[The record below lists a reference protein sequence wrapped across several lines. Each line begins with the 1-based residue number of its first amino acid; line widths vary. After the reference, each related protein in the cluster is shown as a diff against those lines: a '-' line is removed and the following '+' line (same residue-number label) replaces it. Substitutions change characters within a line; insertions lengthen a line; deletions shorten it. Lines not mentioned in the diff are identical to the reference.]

1 MRRILLSLSWLVLWP
16 VHAAEL
22 LLMSMS
28 PAELYQAQHSTYLP
42 VAMVQQV
49 LRYYPAPYK
58 IETVSLNRALAGMRS
73 TEGACV
79 SGVRKSAARQDEFL
93 YSEPYVIAP
102 DIRLLL
108 KTDSPWVSRLKTMQD
123 KDGRVSLA
131 RLLALTHPPVLVT
144 EDGRT
149 YGATIDP
156 ILSAHRKS
164 KAVYIRTSKVSRF
177 GETLPMLTKGFVD
190 MALEYSVAITPQE
203 LSQLQTFKLLEA
215 DPFALAFF
223 ACNRDAETAEI
234 LQLLDRAI
242 LTFRNKPEFQSMLL
256 EPFPPAERAEAWQA
270 WLRLK
275 GRR

>member
-102 DIRLLL
+102 DVRLLL
-108 KTDSPWVSRLKTMQD
+108 KTDSPWVNRLKTMQD

-190 MALEYSVAITPQE
+190 MALEYSVAIAPQE

-223 ACNRDAETAEI
+223 ARKRDAETAEI

-270 WLRLK
+270 WLRLTG
-275 GRR
+275 GR

>member
-102 DIRLLL
+102 DVRLLL
-108 KTDSPWVSRLKTMQD
+108 KTDSPWVNRLKTMQD

-190 MALEYSVAITPQE
+190 MALEYSVAIAPQE

-223 ACNRDAETAEI
+223 ACKRDAETAEI

-270 WLRLK
+270 WLRLTG
-275 GRR
+275 GR

>member
-144 EDGRT
+144 EDGRS

>member
-102 DIRLLL
+102 DVRLLL
-108 KTDSPWVSRLKTMQD
+108 KTDSPWVNRLKTMQD

-190 MALEYSVAITPQE
+190 MALEYSVAIAPQE

-223 ACNRDAETAEI
+223 ACKRDAETAEI
-234 LQLLDRAI
+234 LQQLDRAI

-270 WLRLK
+270 WLRLTG
-275 GRR
+275 GR

>member
-93 YSEPYVIAP
+93 YSQPYVIAP
-102 DIRLLL
+102 DVRLLL
-108 KTDSPWVSRLKTMQD
+108 KTDSPWVNRLKTMQD

-190 MALEYSVAITPQE
+190 MALEYSVAIAPQE

-223 ACNRDAETAEI
+223 ACKRDAETAEI

-270 WLRLK
+270 WLRLTG
-275 GRR
+275 GR

>member
-102 DIRLLL
+102 DVRLLL
-108 KTDSPWVSRLKTMQD
+108 KTDSPWVNRLKTMQD

-190 MALEYSVAITPQE
+190 MALEYSVAIAPQE

-223 ACNRDAETAEI
+223 ACKRDAETAEI
-234 LQLLDRAI
+234 LQQLNRAI
-242 LTFRNKPEFQSMLL
+242 LTFRDKPEFQSMLL

-270 WLRLK
+270 WLRLTG
-275 GRR
+275 GR

>member
-1 MRRILLSLSWLVLWP
+1 MRRILLSFSWLVLWP

-108 KTDSPWVSRLKTMQD
+108 KTDSPWVNRLKTMQD

-144 EDGRT
+144 EDGRS

-190 MALEYSVAITPQE
+190 MALEYSVAIAPQE

-270 WLRLK
+270 WLRLTG
-275 GRR
+275 GR

>member
-73 TEGACV
+73 TGGVCV
-79 SGVRKSAARQDEFL
+79 PGVRKSAARQDEFL

-102 DIRLLL
+102 DVRLLL
-108 KTDSPWVSRLKTMQD
+108 KTDSPWVNRLKTMQD

-190 MALEYSVAITPQE
+190 MALEYSVAIAPQE

-223 ACNRDAETAEI
+223 ACKRDAETAEI

-270 WLRLK
+270 WLRLTG
-275 GRR
+275 GR